1 MEPRGMVAGLTHGAP
16 RDTRSLLLRPA
27 AMWWNRARL
36 LLAAPHRTLAQ
47 ARALGTA
54 GSVAVAAGGS
64 FAGSLPA
71 GDPQLAV
78 LGLTIV
84 GGHVDLGVVCV
95 YVGLTML
102 VVAWWLVG
110 RLVHARPARGGA
122 VTEVVTPTD
131 LVVTLV
137 HWAAPLVLCPPL
149 FSRDVY
155 SYLAQGAMVGA
166 GIDVYAN
173 GPASLGGPLAAEVP
187 LIWQHTPAP
196 YGPVFLLY
204 AAPVADLA
212 GANTV
217 AGVLGMRAV
226 ALLGVAA
233 LAWCLPWLARRCG
246 GSGTNALWLGVLNP
260 LVLAHLVAGAH
271 NNAVMLGLLVAGLTV
286 AALRRPALGA
296 VLITLAALV
305 KIPAALGLVF
315 LLPIWASTLRGR
327 WREMRAALG
336 TVAVA
341 GATMVAATMFVGTGF
356 GWVHALGTPASAHNW
371 SLTSSLGRLTG
382 NVLETLGVGV
392 AADAMGMWRWVGL
405 AAAVL
410 AATVAWLHRDRLGPV
425 HALGLAL
432 GAIVVLGPALRPW
445 YLLWCVMPLAAA
457 ALGPRM
463 RRFLLASC
471 GLLTLV
477 VLPSGFA
484 PDAGDVAQAVLG
496 VGLAVTALLV
506 AGRLALRPRHVS
518 SAPDPVP
525 QAAGISAY
533 NR

>member
-1 MEPRGMVAGLTHGAP
+1 MRQAVA
-16 RDTRSLLLRPA
+16 
-27 AMWWNRARL
+27 WWQRACAL
-36 LLAAPHRTLAQ
+36 VAAPHQTLGQ

-54 GSVAVAAGGS
+54 GSVAVAVGGS

-102 VVAWWLVG
+102 VAAWWLVG
-110 RLVHARPARGGA
+110 RLVHARPGRGA
-122 VTEVVTPTD
+122 VPAGVTPSD
-131 LVVTLV
+131 LVVTLL

-187 LIWQHTPAP
+187 LIWQHAPAP
-196 YGPVFLLY
+196 YGPMFLLY
-204 AAPVADLA
+204 AVPVAQLV
-212 GANTV
+212 GTNTV

-226 ALLGVAA
+226 ALLGVAVLA
-233 LAWCLPWLARRCG
+233 LCLPWLARRCG
-246 GSGTNALWLGVLNP
+246 GSATNALWLGVLNP

-271 NNAVMLGLLVAGLTV
+271 NDAVMLGLLVAGLTA
-286 AALRRPALGA
+286 AALHRPALGV
-296 VLITLAALV
+296 VLVTLAALV
-305 KIPAALGLVF
+305 KVPAALGLVF
-315 LLPIWASTLRGR
+315 LLPIWARSLRGR
-327 WREMRAALG
+327 WREARAALG
-336 TVAVA
+336 AVAVA
-341 GATMVAATMFVGTGF
+341 AVTAVLATTFVGTGF

-382 NVLETLGVGV
+382 NALEAVGVGV
-392 AADAMGMWRWVGL
+392 AADAMDMWRLVGL
-405 AAAVL
+405 LVAVG
-410 AATVAWLHRDRLGPV
+410 AATMAWFQRDRLGPV
-425 HALGLAL
+425 YALGLAL

-445 YLLWCVMPLAAA
+445 YLLWCVVPLAAA
-457 ALGPRM
+457 ALGRRL
-463 RRFLLASC
+463 RRFLVAAC

-496 VGLAVTALLV
+496 VGLAVSALLL
-506 AGRLALRPRHVS
+506 AGRLAVRPAVVAR
-518 SAPDPVP
+518 PDPVP

-533 NR
+533 HR